1 MTEALEILKAIKT
14 IANEINEYLDKK
26 NNKDHTQRE
35 HQSNWDSCTDN
46 HSLIRSLSLRHD
58 STGVKSHER
67 IRMLET

>member
-35 HQSNWDSCTDN
+35 H
-46 HSLIRSLSLRHD
+46 
-58 STGVKSHER
+58 
-67 IRMLET
+67 